1 MQNFGQKRWFC
12 DHEINGFHRTALK
25 LGTSTRYYTGGLHA
39 KFEANSFNI
48 TRVVGQI
55 KSAGDRTTWRG
66 SSAPMGHA
74 LGCGA

>member
-12 DHEINGFHRTALK
+12 DHEINSFHRTALK

-48 TRVVGQI
+48 TRVMAKMVTPNRCKTLDSQM
-55 KSAGDRTTWRG
+55 AG
-66 SSAPMGHA
+66 
-74 LGCGA
+74 